1 MFDFF
6 KSKPADVPLDAKTLR
21 EAILQL
27 IKEELQKLDGGE
39 GSSLGMLQ
47 LFVAPAPEQR
57 FLYETALYIAQPEK
71 LKEEIQRTADNY
83 ALDLPAGWELNIAFT
98 DFLPLDSVKD
108 EQICTGLKMSL
119 AVAAPAARVA
129 REAVLR
135 VIKGKAAQSAYTIEA
150 GNSRLNI
157 GRDSQA
163 AASDGSLRI
172 NHIAFPEDSAFPANQ
187 YISRQH
193 AHIEW
198 DALALCFVVYADEG
212 GVPPRNK
219 TKIRSATDETVHK
232 LNSTLAGY
240 RLKSGDQLI
249 LADAGVLEFTL
260 I

>member
-6 KSKPADVPLDAKTLR
+6 KSKPADAQLDAKTLR
-21 EAILQL
+21 EAVLLL
-27 IKEELQKLDGGE
+27 IKEELQKLEGGE
-39 GSSLGMLQ
+39 GRSLGILQ
-47 LFVAPAPEQR
+47 LFVAPAAEQR
-57 FLYETALYIAQPEK
+57 FMYDAALYTTQPEK

-83 ALDLPAGWELNIAFT
+83 ALDLPAGWKLTVEFT
-98 DFLPLDSVKD
+98 DVLPTDIVKN
-108 EQICTGLKMSL
+108 EQISAGLKMGMAA
-119 AVAAPAARVA
+119 AVVSAQTT
-129 REAVLR
+129 REAILR
-135 VIKGKAAQSAYTIEA
+135 VIKGKAEQETYTIGA
-150 GNSRLNI
+150 GSSRMNI
-157 GRDSQA
+157 GRGSQVPA
-163 AASDGSLRI
+163 NDGSWRV
-172 NHIAFPEDSAFPANQ
+172 NQIAFPEDAAFPANQ

-198 DALALCFVVYADEG
+198 DSLALCFVVYADEG

-219 TKIRSATDETVHK
+219 TKIRSAADETVHK